1 MDAQHSSLFVYTAV
15 LSVNNIR
22 LPLPCPDSV
31 WDASTPESWATMK
44 QQTPLESLQLLPT
57 LRSLLGKHPVPASCS
72 AYSRFILLHG
82 LYSIMFHL
90 QAKDSSTLGVGT
102 RRIISADLVTHRGLA
117 GDHGPLSRRLAV
129 LATSQSLSL
138 CLDVARSLYRMA
150 HITIYTS
157 IIDIHTVAGTASFL
171 GVLFSPN
178 DKAKADIRIHA
189 WSENVEARNALNH
202 SLLLIQETLFTGKSY
217 RASKDSISLRPWCL
231 YHAIL
236 VAWAFSFMNEGKPTN
251 ATPAMGAEEYLV
263 RMRTALATIEFRSPS
278 KEPTEHEILSS
289 P

>member
-1 MDAQHSSLFVYTAV
+1 MNLQNELRSFAFVMDAQHSSLFVYTAV

-129 LATSQSLSL
+129 LATFAVVVALLGCCQVSLSNGSHHNL
-138 CLDVARSLYRMA
+138 HEYHRYPHCCWYCFVS
-150 HITIYTS
+150 
-157 IIDIHTVAGTASFL
+157 
-171 GVLFSPN
+171 
-178 DKAKADIRIHA
+178 
-189 WSENVEARNALNH
+189 WSAL
-202 SLLLIQETLFTGKSY
+202 LTQ
-217 RASKDSISLRPWCL
+217 R
-231 YHAIL
+231 
-236 VAWAFSFMNEGKPTN
+236 
-251 ATPAMGAEEYLV
+251 
-263 RMRTALATIEFRSPS
+263 
-278 KEPTEHEILSS
+278 
-289 P
+289 